1 MVTAMSENMRIYNA
15 ARNTPDNA
23 KKKITGGAYGAAG
36 LTDINTQW
44 RIEKMTEIFGP
55 VGSGWIWEP
64 VKFWTE
70 FNVCYAQV
78 SIQYLLPNGEWSL
91 PIYGYG
97 GTKIGGKDDSDIY
110 KSTITDA
117 VGNAMKYLGIGADVV
132 YKVDNKPEENQFDS
146 KYSAPPLVA
155 PPSTSKPAEPPA
167 QPQPSQQHAAPAK
180 PQQLPQMAAPGQKQF
195 IIENASYEQYQ
206 ALKQTY
212 GAELENLTYKTAAK
226 AIEKIQRGMNGNG
239 N

>member
-1 MVTAMSENMRIYNA
+1 MNENMRIYSV
-15 ARNTPDNA
+15 ARSTPDNA

-64 VKFWTE
+64 VKLWTE

-78 SIQYLLPNGEWSL
+78 SIQYILPNGEWSL

-132 YKVDNKPEENQFDS
+132 YKGDNEPEENQFDS
-146 KYSAPPLVA
+146 KYSAPPPVA
-155 PPSTSKPAEPPA
+155 PPPP
-167 QPQPSQQHAAPAK
+167 QSQQP
-180 PQQLPQMAAPGQKQF
+180 PQMAVPGQKQF
-195 IIENASYEQYQ
+195 IIDHASKGQRK
-206 ALKQTY
+206 ALEEAY
-212 GAELENLTYKTAAK
+212 GAKLENLTYKTAAK

>member
-1 MVTAMSENMRIYNA
+1 MNENMRIYSV
-15 ARNTPDNA
+15 ARSTPDNA

-64 VKFWTE
+64 VKLWTE

-78 SIQYLLPNGEWSL
+78 SIQYILPNGEWSL

-132 YKVDNKPEENQFDS
+132 YKGDNEPEENQFDS
-146 KYSAPPLVA
+146 KYSAPPPVA
-155 PPSTSKPAEPPA
+155 PPPKPAEPPV

-180 PQQLPQMAAPGQKQF
+180 PKRMVAPGQIKF
-195 IIENASYEQYQ
+195 IVDNAPAEMYQ
-206 ALKQTY
+206 SAKEAFGVNLERMTFGQAEALIKRIQG
-212 GAELENLTYKTAAK
+212 GANA
-226 AIEKIQRGMNGNG
+226 NG
-239 N
+239 